1 MSTYLTRVFQYLL
14 LIFSSLLVYGFSL
27 GPASAQ
33 SQVDIEFKNG
43 DQIVRTLSLSELHAL
58 APAVPL
64 KVFEVHEKMESINRA
79 FPARPVF
86 DKVFGKDWEKA
97 QEIVFTS
104 IDGYQPSVPV
114 AKFLAH
120 DAYFAFAYENGAPF
134 MMTNT
139 LQNNEI
145 VQLGPLYLIWDNIN
159 SKALLE
165 SGASDMPYQVKG
177 VEIKFVALFPNMAPP
192 ANASVKAQRGF
203 AHFRKYCMACHPING
218 EGGGKAPEL
227 NYPVSVVEYIK
238 PEYLT
243 RWIENPQ
250 AIRHNT
256 MMPGLA
262 KEIPNRG
269 KVAEELIAYLKAM
282 SIAKRAPAK
291 PLENIS
297 GPPAS
302 RLR

>member
-1 MSTYLTRVFQYLL
+1 MSTYLSKVFQFLL
-14 LIFSSLLVYGFSL
+14 LIGSALLVNGFSL
-27 GPASAQ
+27 APASAQ
-33 SQVDIEFKNG
+33 SHVNIEFKKG
-43 DQIVRTLSLSELHAL
+43 DQIVRTLSLNELDAI

-64 KVFEVHEKMESINRA
+64 KVFEIHEKAERIYRA
-79 FPARPVF
+79 FPARSVF

-97 QEIVFTS
+97 QEIVFIS
-104 IDGYQPSVPV
+104 IDGYQPRVPV

-120 DAYFAFAYENGAPF
+120 DAYFAFAHENGAPF

-165 SGASDMPYQVKG
+165 SGASDMPYQIKS
-177 VEIKFVALFPNMAPP
+177 VEIKVVAPFPNMLPP
-192 ANASVKAQRGF
+192 ENASAEAQRGF
-203 AHFRKYCMACHPING
+203 MHFRKYCMACHAING
-218 EGGGKAPEL
+218 EGGAKASEL
-227 NYPVSVVEYIK
+227 NYPTSVVEYIK
-238 PEYLT
+238 PEYLK

-256 MMPGLA
+256 TMPGLA
-262 KEIPNRG
+262 KEIPHRG

-282 SIAKRAPAK
+282 SIAKHAPAK

>member
-1 MSTYLTRVFQYLL
+1 MSTSLSKVLQFLL
-14 LIFSSLLVYGFSL
+14 LICSALLVNGFTL
-27 GPASAQ
+27 APAAAQ
-33 SQVDIEFKNG
+33 NNVNIEFKNG
-43 DQIVRTLSLSELHAL
+43 DQIVTTLSVSELDAL

-64 KVFEVHEKMESINRA
+64 KVFEIHERTERIYRA
-79 FPARPVF
+79 FPVRPIF
-86 DKVFGKDWEKA
+86 DKVFGKNWEKV
-97 QEIVFTS
+97 QEIMFTS
-104 IDGYQPSVPV
+104 VDGYQPSVPV

-120 DAYFAFAYENGAPF
+120 DAYFAFAHENGAPF

-165 SGASDMPYQVKG
+165 SGASDMPYQIKS
-177 VEIKFVALFPNMAPP
+177 VEIKVVALFPSMAPP
-192 ANASVKAQRGF
+192 ANASAKAQRGF
-203 AHFRKYCMACHPING
+203 AHFRKYCMACHTING
-218 EGGGKAPEL
+218 EGGAKAPEL
-227 NYPVSVVEYIK
+227 NYPTSVVEYVK
-238 PEYLT
+238 PEYLK

-250 AIRHNT
+250 AIRYNT
-256 MMPGLA
+256 AMPGLA

-269 KVAEELIAYLKAM
+269 KVSEELIAYLKAM

-297 GPPAS
+297 EPPAS
-302 RLR
+302 QLR